1 MILESL
7 DRDKKLQLVFLSL
20 EGLSLS
26 LGLRVLTFLMI
37 YTTDTLKIKLPGPF
51 RLDHWA
57 IVFPSFQLFLL
68 NAYMLLL
75 QLLSRVSCV
84 TLCDPME

>member
-26 LGLRVLTFLMI
+26 LGLGVLTF
-37 YTTDTLKIKLPGPF
+37 
-51 RLDHWA
+51 
-57 IVFPSFQLFLL
+57 
-68 NAYMLLL
+68 
-75 QLLSRVSCV
+75 
-84 TLCDPME
+84 